1 MLSSLNLENRIIV
14 VTGGYGH
21 LGSALVEGFLQMNAN
36 VVVAGRSQ
44 EKFEASFSKS
54 KHSNIDFV
62 KIDILNSDLV
72 LDAVN
77 SIIKKHKRIDV
88 WINNAHTARGKGQ
101 DTITDDDWAY
111 TMEGVLASVHK
122 CLKAVAPIMINQK
135 YGKIINVSSMYGV
148 VSPDFRLYEGEECEK
163 YLNPPHYGAAKAGII
178 QLTKYYAV
186 LLGKYNINVNAITP
200 GPFPKKI
207 IQDENPIFI
216 DRLKSKNPMLSIG
229 KPEDIQGM
237 AVLLASDA
245 SRFITGQN
253 FIIDGGWTI
262 W

>member
-1 MLSSLNLENRIIV
+1 
-14 VTGGYGH
+14 
-21 LGSALVEGFLQMNAN
+21 

-44 EKFEASFSKS
+44 DKFEASFAKLNHSK
-54 KHSNIDFV
+54 IEFV
-62 KIDILNSDLV
+62 KIDVLNSDTIIR
-72 LDAVN
+72 AVN
-77 SIIKKHKRIDV
+77 KIIERHKRIDV
-88 WINNAHTARGKGQ
+88 WVNNAHAARGKGQ
-101 DTITDDDWAY
+101 DTMADDDWAY
-111 TMEGVLASVHK
+111 TMEGVLGSVHK
-122 CLKAVAPIMINQK
+122 CLKAVAPIMKNQQ
-135 YGKIINVSSMYGV
+135 YGKIINVSSMYGI
-148 VSPDFRLYEGEECEK
+148 VSPDFRLYEDEECEK

-178 QLTKYYAV
+178 QLTKYFAV

-200 GPFPKKI
+200 GPFPKKL
-207 IQDENPIFI
+207 IQDENPVFI

-229 KPEDIQGM
+229 KPEDIQGT